1 MVLYLIGL
9 GLYSEKDISVR
20 GLELVKDSDYIY
32 MEYYTSI
39 LGVSKEA
46 LESFYG
52 KKIILA
58 DREMIESEFEK
69 EIMEKASQSKVALLV
84 VGDPFSA
91 TTHVDL
97 YSRCIQSNIKVE
109 ILNNASIINSCGV
122 TGQSLYRFGEIISIP
137 YFTKNWKPYS
147 FYEKIK
153 KNIDMDLHTL
163 LLLDIKVKEV
173 SEENL
178 AKGKMIY
185 EPPRFMTVN
194 QALAQIKE
202 SEENLK
208 LQILKEDTRFIGL
221 ARVGAPDQKIVSGTL
236 KELIDFDFGG
246 PLHSLILVAKTI
258 HSIELEMYDY
268 YHVSNHK
275 TEIKK

>member
-20 GLELVKDSDYIY
+20 GLELVKSSDYIY

-39 LGVSKEA
+39 LGVSKES
-46 LESFYG
+46 LENFYG
-52 KKIILA
+52 KPIILA

-69 EIMEKASQSKVALLV
+69 EIMDKAVNHKVSLLV

-97 YSRCIQSNIKVE
+97 YSRVINAGIKVE
-109 ILNNASIINSCGV
+109 VLNNASIINSCGI
-122 TGQSLYRFGEIISIP
+122 TGLSLYRFGEIISIP
-137 YFTKNWKPYS
+137 YFTEKWKPYS

-153 KNIDMDLHTL
+153 KNVDMDLHTL

-178 AKGKMIY
+178 SKGKLIY
-185 EPPRFMTVN
+185 EPPRFMTIN
-194 QALAQIKE
+194 QAIKQLVE

-208 LQILKEDTRFIGL
+208 LGIIKEDTKFIGL
-221 ARVGAPDQKIVSGTL
+221 ARVGAPDQKIVSGNY
-236 KELIDFDFGG
+236 KELVEFDFGG
-246 PLHSLILVAKTI
+246 PLHSLILVTKTI
-258 HSIELEMYDY
+258 HSIEEEMYNY
-268 YHVSNHK
+268 YHVSNLTK
-275 TEIKK
+275 LIK